1 MMRSKQVCAFCEPSG
16 CMGFVP
22 DDKAKGRQLQGKIA
36 TEGFRVEHFAGK
48 LLVGGTVSGEH
59 LDGVQDVD
67 LRFKVLCSL
76 GPAGIQA
83 RMRRPSSAEAR
94 RSCMN
99 CFRDATRCAA
109 SVANLRQTTHTHLKV
124 AVNGAEYLINNRPL
138 RSS

>member
-1 MMRSKQVCAFCEPSG
+1 
-16 CMGFVP
+16 MGFVP

-67 LRFKVLCSL
+67 LRFKVSYSL

-94 RSCMN
+94 
-99 CFRDATRCAA
+99 TAA
-109 SVANLRQTTHTHLKV
+109 
-124 AVNGAEYLINNRPL
+124 
-138 RSS
+138 

>member
-1 MMRSKQVCAFCEPSG
+1 MTSPLADALQAPRVLQEPRNGSLSEDYCLHDALQASVTSKSAFCEPSG

-22 DDKAKGRQLQGKIA
+22 DDKAKGRQLQGNIA
-36 TEGFRVEHFAGK
+36 TGFRVEHFAGK

-94 RSCMN
+94 
-99 CFRDATRCAA
+99 
-109 SVANLRQTTHTHLKV
+109 H
-124 AVNGAEYLINNRPL
+124 GA
-138 RSS
+138 